1 MRGDNGFGVVRAT
14 EMSKIYHSITK
25 KIKANCD
32 YSEIINYKGSDFV
45 VYTCSNRKYGFAIGT
60 SGNGIVRYFPDG
72 VTDE

>member
-1 MRGDNGFGVVRAT
+1 MKKLIILTTAIIRGD
-14 EMSKIYHSITK
+14 YHIKSIGK
-25 KIKANCD
+25 FYSD